1 MPCNR
6 AVRDQYANE
15 LQMAGQ
21 RHTTSLRRLL
31 TGSALLVVFLLLNAA
46 VVVPAFHALW
56 HGDHDCDETECVVLA
71 VAQGNFENPEAD
83 MPLGRSV
90 EWVRVAEILPPASP
104 LIPHVGPPPAERA
117 PPV

>member
-6 AVRDQYANE
+6 AVCDQYANE
-15 LQMAGQ
+15 LQMVGQ
-21 RHTTSLRRLL
+21 PHTASLRRLL

-56 HGDHDCDETECVVLA
+56 HGDHHCDETECVVLA
-71 VAQGNFENPEAD
+71 VAQGNFENPEAA
-83 MPLGRSV
+83 MPLLRPV
-90 EWVRVAEILPPASP
+90 ELVRVAEMLPPATP
-104 LIPHVGPPPAERA
+104 LILHVGPPPAERA